1 MARHAAEHDV
11 IGIGFGPSN
20 LALAIALDEA
30 SRQGAGLDAL
40 FVERQPR
47 FTWHGGMLLPGS
59 DMQISFLKDLVSL
72 RDPTS
77 PLTFINYLHKKG
89 RLEHFAN
96 CRTFYPSRIEF
107 NDYLG
112 WVAGHFA
119 DRCAYG
125 ETIVAVEPDRY
136 DLPVRSL
143 RVISR
148 TESGREV
155 LRRTRN
161 IVVAVGGMP
170 HVPAVFA
177 TLGDHPRL
185 IHSSRYLD
193 RIGAPGLAQ
202 DGARIAVI
210 GGGQSAVEITVDLHD
225 RFPGAA
231 IDLVFRGHA
240 LKPSDSSPFV
250 NEIFHPGFTD
260 FIYDQPG
267 DRRAALVQ
275 AFRNTN
281 YAVVDPDL
289 LETLYRIL
297 YQQRVEGGARVGLM
311 PRSRIDATAATNAGI
326 AIDTTDLFAGTSQ
339 RRSYDAV
346 VLATGYERS
355 TRPPFLEPILPY
367 LEVADLDRTYRIPS
381 HEDFEPHVYLQG
393 AAEASHGL
401 SDTLLSVLAV
411 RSEEISRSLCDRMR
425 RAHG

>member
-1 MARHAAEHDV
+1 MMADDAPEHDV

-20 LALAIALDEA
+20 LALAIALDEV
-30 SRQGAGLDAL
+30 SRRGAGLDAH
-40 FVERQPR
+40 FIERQPR

-96 CRTFYPSRIEF
+96 CRTFYPSRVEF

-119 DRCAYG
+119 DRCSYG
-125 ETIVAVEPDRY
+125 ETVVAVEPDRR
-136 DLPVRSL
+136 DGPVRSL

-155 LRRTRN
+155 LRRARH
-161 IVVAVGGMP
+161 IVVAVGGSP
-170 HVPAVFA
+170 HIPAVFA
-177 TLGDHPRL
+177 AWSDHPRL

-193 RIGAPGLAQ
+193 RIGTIGL
-202 DGARIAVI
+202 DREGARIAVI
-210 GGGQSAVEITVDLHD
+210 GGGQSAAEITVDLHG

-231 IDLVFRGHA
+231 VDLVFRGHA

-250 NEIFHPGFTD
+250 NEIFYPTFTD
-260 FIYDQPG
+260 FIYDQPE
-267 DRRAALVQ
+267 DKRAALVQ

-289 LETLYRIL
+289 LDALYKIL
-297 YQQRVEGGARVGLM
+297 YEQRVEGEARIALM
-311 PRSRIDATAATNAGI
+311 PRSRIDAVAAAGHGL
-326 AIDTTDLFAGTSQ
+326 AVEATDLYTGTGQ

-346 VLATGYERS
+346 VLATGYERNA
-355 TRPPFLEPILPY
+355 RPAFLETILPY
-367 LEVADLDRTYRIPS
+367 LRGPGPDRRYRIPACA
-381 HEDFEPHVYLQG
+381 EFEPHVYLQG
-393 AAEASHGL
+393 VSEASHGL
-401 SDTLLSVLAV
+401 SDTLLSVLAA
-411 RSEEISRSLCDRMR
+411 RSNEISQSLCDSLR
-425 RAHG
+425 RA